1 MQEVTMIVSPDDDG
15 LQIRKLALE
24 RLHMSYGQFKSAK
37 FNGALLLDG
46 EPVHADRRARVGQRL
61 VVQIPQREGMG
72 CKPYETALKVP
83 YEDEDLLVVDKPAP
97 LPSVASARKRDA
109 LTLENALFSYLKC
122 PPDFVYR
129 PVNRL
134 DKGTSGL
141 MVVAK
146 HAHAQQFL
154 QAQLHTDNFVREY
167 LAICDGFPPANEGMI
182 DLPIAKAEGAT
193 IRRVGSSQGQAA
205 RTFYQL
211 LDTGAGRSLLRLRL
225 FTGRT
230 HQIRV
235 HLQALGCPVTGDFLY
250 GREHM
255 ALPNRFAL
263 HSCYLKLQTLHH
275 GVIELESELP
285 PELTILL

>member
-1 MQEVTMIVSPDDDG
+1 MQEMSLIVSPSDDG
-15 LQIRKLALE
+15 LPVRRLAME

-46 EPVHADRRARVGQRL
+46 EQVHADKRAQAGQKL
-61 VVQIPQREGMG
+61 VVCLPQREGAP
-72 CKPYETALKVP
+72 CEPYALELKIP
-83 YEDEDLLVVDKPAP
+83 YEDEDLLVIDKPAP
-97 LPSVASARKRDA
+97 LPSVASRIREAV
-109 LTLENALFSYLKC
+109 TLENAVFNYFHC
-122 PPDFVYR
+122 PEGFLYR

-154 QAQLHTDNFVREY
+154 QAELHTEAFIREY
-167 LAICDGFPPANEGMI
+167 LAVCDGMPPAREGEI
-182 DLPIAKAEGAT
+182 NLPIGKEDGAT
-193 IRRVGSSQGQAA
+193 IRRIITPLGKPA
-205 RTFYQL
+205 RTYYQL
-211 LDTGAGRSLLRLRL
+211 METGAGRSLLRLRL
-225 FTGRT
+225 DTGRT

-250 GREHM
+250 GHEHM

-263 HSCYLKLQTLHH
+263 HSCFLTVHTLRH
-275 GVIELESELP
+275 GDIALDSPLPDELRM
-285 PELTILL
+285 LL